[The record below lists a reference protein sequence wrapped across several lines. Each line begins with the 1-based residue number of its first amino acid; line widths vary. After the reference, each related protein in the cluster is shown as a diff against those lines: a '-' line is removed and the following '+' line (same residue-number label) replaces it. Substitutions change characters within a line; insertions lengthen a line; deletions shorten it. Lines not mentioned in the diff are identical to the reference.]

1 MAYLNLYVRFYSF
14 RQEAGAALRALWH
27 LSSSR
32 FYLVAI
38 VLIQALNWFQAIFIY
53 RHLSGELLVLHY
65 NIDFGIDL
73 VGAPWRIFLY
83 PLCSL
88 GIFLLNWLAAASLH
102 HQSQFRLFANLLLS
116 AAIIFA
122 TFVSLALMFVYL
134 INFR

>member
-1 MAYLNLYVRFYSF
+1 MASLNLYVRFYSF
-14 RQEAGAALRALWH
+14 RQEAEAALRALWH

-32 FYLVAI
+32 LQVVAI
-38 VLIQALNWFQAIFIY
+38 VLLQALGWFQAIFIY
-53 RHLSGELLVLHY
+53 KHLSGELLVLHY

-83 PLCSL
+83 PLCGL
-88 GIFLLNWLAAASLH
+88 GIFLLNWLVAASLH
-102 HQSQFRLFANLLLS
+102 RQPQFRLFANLLLA

-122 TFVSLALMFVYL
+122 IFVSLALMFIYL

>member
-14 RQEAGAALRALWH
+14 RQEAGAALRALWR

-32 FYLVAI
+32 FHLVAL
-38 VLIQALNWFQAIFIY
+38 VLIQAVSWFQAVFIY
-53 RHLSGELLVLHY
+53 KHLSGELLVLHY

-83 PLCSL
+83 PLCGL

-102 HQSQFRLFANLLLS
+102 RQAQFRLFANLLLT
-116 AAIIFA
+116 AAILFA
-122 TFVSLALMFVYL
+122 VFVALALMFIYL